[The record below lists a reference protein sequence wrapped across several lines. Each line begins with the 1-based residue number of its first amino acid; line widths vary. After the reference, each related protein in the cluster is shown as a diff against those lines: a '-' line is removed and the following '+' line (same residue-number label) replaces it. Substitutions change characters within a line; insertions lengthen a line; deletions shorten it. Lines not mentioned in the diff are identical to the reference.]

1 MVGDVVAGTAAGR
14 AAGRELARQRADRQ
28 PVRAVLLTAAPETAS
43 TGDATCRAPAK
54 VRRTGPDGTTR
65 TRQVLVSTDLPTGAA
80 ITVRQDGRGFL
91 AALFGAAA
99 ALALGGP
106 AHGTTALVRRRLDRR
121 RYELRARSGTSSAR
135 AGTGRRADPP
145 GRRDPPRR
153 RAHAGSVRMDAR
165 RFAAAPPVERTRR
178 WRRMRYENRADAGRR
193 LARCLEFLRDEDVV
207 VLAVPRGGVPVAFEV
222 ARHLGAPLDLAVVR
236 KLRVPWQPDLGFGAL
251 GENGV
256 RVIDRAVLSESG
268 LDPPGRETVERA
280 ERAELERRLRHLR
293 DDHPPL
299 PVAGR
304 TALVVDDSLS
314 TGAAAE
320 AACRVARTR
329 GAGQVVLAVPVGPE
343 AALPH
348 LRTVADRVVC
358 LQPLRHLGSAGAW
371 YTDFGRVT
379 DAEVATLL
387 AETRPATAIATN
399 AAGPLPEPP
408 SAAPSPDQ
416 EVEVPAG
423 PVRLA
428 ARLALPPTPP
438 VAVAYALSGGSG
450 RHRPPHQRVAAV
462 LRRAGL
468 GTLLIDLLTEDEE
481 RTPHN
486 AFDIVLLARRL
497 RAATDWLR
505 RETGLPVSHCA
516 AGTGAGAAV
525 EAAAG
530 DDIRAVVCLGG
541 RPDLAQPS
549 ALARVRAPCLFVVG
563 AQDTRLL
570 GLNRLAADWMCC
582 DHRVV
587 PVPGATDL
595 FSAPDTVETA
605 AELARDWFTA
615 HHARPEGAAR
625 PLTSA

>member
-1 MVGDVVAGTAAGR
+1 
-14 AAGRELARQRADRQ
+14 
-28 PVRAVLLTAAPETAS
+28 
-43 TGDATCRAPAK
+43 
-54 VRRTGPDGTTR
+54 
-65 TRQVLVSTDLPTGAA
+65 
-80 ITVRQDGRGFL
+80 
-91 AALFGAAA
+91 
-99 ALALGGP
+99 
-106 AHGTTALVRRRLDRR
+106 
-121 RYELRARSGTSSAR
+121 
-135 AGTGRRADPP
+135 
-145 GRRDPPRR
+145 
-153 RAHAGSVRMDAR
+153 
-165 RFAAAPPVERTRR
+165 
-178 WRRMRYENRADAGRR
+178 MRYENRADAGRR
-193 LARCLEFLRDEDVV
+193 LARCLEYLRDEDVV
-207 VLAVPRGGVPVAFEV
+207 VLGVPRGGVPVAFEV
-222 ARHLGAPLDLAVVR
+222 ARHLDAPLDLAVVR
-236 KLRVPWQPDLGFGAL
+236 KLRVPWQPELGFGAL
-251 GENGV
+251 GEHGV

-268 LDPPGRETVERA
+268 LDPAGRETVERA

-293 DDHPPL
+293 DSRPPL
-299 PVAGR
+299 SVAGR

-329 GAGQVVLAVPVGPE
+329 GAAEVVLAVPVGPE

-348 LRTVADRVVC
+348 LRAVADQVVC
-358 LQPLRHLGSAGAW
+358 LQPLRHLGSVGAW
-371 YTDFGRVT
+371 YTDSGHVT

-387 AETRPATAIATN
+387 AETRRTTATATTATT
-399 AAGPLPEPP
+399 AAGPLPEP
-408 SAAPSPDQ
+408 AAEAPSPDR

-438 VAVAYALSGGSG
+438 VAVAYALGGGSG

-486 AFDIVLLARRL
+486 VFDIVLLAGRL

-505 RETGLPVSHCA
+505 RETGLPVSHCG

-525 EAAAG
+525 EAAAH
-530 DDIRAVVCLGG
+530 DDVRAVVCLGG
-541 RPDLAQPS
+541 RPDLAPPS

-563 AQDTRLL
+563 ALDTRLL

-587 PVPGATDL
+587 PVRGAADL
-595 FSAPDTVETA
+595 FTAPDTVKTV

>member
-1 MVGDVVAGTAAGR
+1 
-14 AAGRELARQRADRQ
+14 
-28 PVRAVLLTAAPETAS
+28 
-43 TGDATCRAPAK
+43 
-54 VRRTGPDGTTR
+54 
-65 TRQVLVSTDLPTGAA
+65 
-80 ITVRQDGRGFL
+80 
-91 AALFGAAA
+91 
-99 ALALGGP
+99 
-106 AHGTTALVRRRLDRR
+106 
-121 RYELRARSGTSSAR
+121 
-135 AGTGRRADPP
+135 
-145 GRRDPPRR
+145 
-153 RAHAGSVRMDAR
+153 
-165 RFAAAPPVERTRR
+165 
-178 WRRMRYENRADAGRR
+178 MRYENRADAGRR
-193 LARCLEFLRDEDVV
+193 LARCLEYLRDEDVV
-207 VLAVPRGGVPVAFEV
+207 VLGVPRGGVPVAFEV

-236 KLRVPWQPDLGFGAL
+236 KLRVPWQPELGFGAL
-251 GENGV
+251 GEHGI
-256 RVIDRAVLSESG
+256 RVIDRTVLSESG
-268 LDPPGRETVERA
+268 LDPAGRETVERA

-293 DDHPPL
+293 DSRPPL

-329 GAGQVVLAVPVGPE
+329 GAEQVVLAVPVGPE

-358 LQPLRHLGSAGAW
+358 LQPLRHLGSVGAW

-387 AETRPATAIATN
+387 GESRQATAFATGPPS
-399 AAGPLPEPP
+399 GPLSE
-408 SAAPSPDQ
+408 APSPDR

-438 VAVAYALSGGSG
+438 VAVAYALGGGSG

-486 AFDIVLLARRL
+486 VFDIVLLARRL

-525 EAAAG
+525 EAAAD

-541 RPDLAQPS
+541 RPDLAPPS

-595 FSAPDTVETA
+595 FTAPDTVETV
-605 AELARDWFTA
+605 AELARDWFTT
-615 HHARPEGAAR
+615 HHARPERAAR